1 MISMETGDISI
12 SFILHQQITIAE
24 LSILRVLDENL
35 ADISYEGQLST
46 EFVPIVQYVVALA
59 KFVEVSS
66 EENVVNGYHQN
77 CTKTQNSGS
86 QNTNHLFTLR
96 YMTVFVTSDPMCCIA
111 LETCISYVIPLSA
124 TN

>member
-12 SFILHQQITIAE
+12 SFILHQNITIAE

-46 EFVPIVQYVVALA
+46 EFIPIVQYVVALA

-66 EENVVNGYHQN
+66 EENVVK
-77 CTKTQNSGS
+77 C
-86 QNTNHLFTLR
+86 
-96 YMTVFVTSDPMCCIA
+96 
-111 LETCISYVIPLSA
+111 
-124 TN
+124 